1 MEFWMVS
8 TFWPLWIMLLWAWL
22 YRYWFVLFISYW
34 LLNFSSF
41 SPSVS
46 LKHHFFCSFQ
56 LTTMGFSFSQALQI
70 LRLLLLSSSSSIDF
84 STRQVWYLLMIC
96 PHPPVFWSLW
106 AVSFPLE
113 LFWNFI
119 ALLSSCS
126 VFVWG
131 LKEIEKLS
139 CHCYC
144 LLRIPQLFLSLTF
157 YSLCLTS
164 YMLRHLLLCSAHFF
178 WRFISGN
185 PLRTGKKLH
194 SSRQHSH
201 FPLLDT
207 WGHSM
212 RSC

>member
-1 MEFWMVS
+1 
-8 TFWPLWIMLLWAWL
+8 
-22 YRYWFVLFISYW
+22 
-34 LLNFSSF
+34 
-41 SPSVS
+41 
-46 LKHHFFCSFQ
+46 
-56 LTTMGFSFSQALQI
+56 
-70 LRLLLLSSSSSIDF
+70 
-84 STRQVWYLLMIC
+84 MIC

-106 AVSFPLE
+106 GVSSPLD
-113 LFWNFI
+113 LFGNVFI

-164 YMLRHLLLCSAHFF
+164 YMFRHLLLCSAHFS
-178 WRFISGN
+178 WRFIPGN

-194 SSRQHSH
+194 SSREHFH

-207 WGHSM
+207 WGDCVKPVHGLEAFRPVGGSVWAVTVIIAFLEGFFFPCCAK
-212 RSC
+212 S